1 MGSGSAKSPGGGLT
15 PTSITGPHMAVTV
28 FGCFESTASTRR
40 RSGNLIW
47 IVSFR
52 FHRRRRAV
60 KVWRS
65 AFKSIAFPLMD
76 TVGRF
81 KPAGYPSVDCERH
94 GRRNF
99 NAKLDLAVLRI
110 AGGLNDLDRNALY
123 RDVRFGGNEQVYVN
137 PVMTSE
143 IDSKKIIR
151 HILHQ
156 CS

>member
-47 IVSFR
+47 IVSFPPTPESR
-52 FHRRRRAV
+52 KGVAL
-60 KVWRS
+60 S
-65 AFKSIAFPLMD
+65 LQINCFPID
-76 TVGRF
+76 GYGCWRF

-94 GRRNF
+94 GLRSF

-123 RDVRFGGNEQVYVN
+123 RDVRFRGNEQVYVN